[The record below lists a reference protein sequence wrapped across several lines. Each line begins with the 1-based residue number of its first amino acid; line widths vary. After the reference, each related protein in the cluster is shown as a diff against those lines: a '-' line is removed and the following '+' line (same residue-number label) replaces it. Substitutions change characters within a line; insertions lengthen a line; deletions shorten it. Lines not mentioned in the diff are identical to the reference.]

1 MSKNKEYQE
10 LLEDT
15 IKDCDRDREQA
26 AFYLVQLTDKMK
38 SLIAPDDINKIG
50 QIVVKLSEVQQRSN
64 EQRIKVLQLMQKH
77 LSSTEEEI
85 LDEDYIYEVLDGE
98 GV

>member
-1 MSKNKEYQE
+1 MSKKKDYQE

-15 IKDCDRDREQA
+15 IEDCNRDREQA
-26 AFYLVQLTDKMK
+26 ASYLVQLKAQMK
-38 SLIAPDDINKIG
+38 TLNIPDDINKIG

-77 LSSTEEEI
+77 LSFDEERE
-85 LDEDYIYEVLDGE
+85 LDEEYIYEVLDSE
-98 GV
+98 GG